1 MTRYEVLIE
10 IEASSKEIDVITCFF
25 SYSFSS
31 EMGKNFFVYFITDFC
46 EHLKTHHVIDDFAL
60 LEKKKGED
68 DDEER
73 S

>member
-10 IEASSKEIDVITCFF
+10 MEASSKEIDVITCFF
-25 SYSFSS
+25 NYSFSS

-60 LEKKKGED
+60 LEKGEEY
-68 DDEER
+68 DEER